1 MASRIGDLL
10 IGIGSD
16 ISGLTK
22 GLAQAERKLNQTAKR
37 FQDMGQQMTMAVTLP
52 LAGIGA
58 AAIKS
63 FADFEKLGNALT
75 AVMGSSEAARMEM
88 ERLEVVAKNPGI
100 NFEQAVKGSARLQA
114 VGFSAAEA
122 RDTLTQFA
130 NAVARSGGGAEE
142 LDGVTLALGQIA
154 SKGKVFAEE
163 INQINERVYEIR
175 PAMEAAFGTANSEE
189 LQKMGITAEEFISKV
204 TAELG
209 KLERVDGGLA
219 NAMENIAATSK
230 KALAD
235 VGQSINE
242 LFNVQGIIESLA
254 AWIERAAEKW
264 GNLGDV
270 QKKIIVMFAAVAA
283 AIGPVLLGIGAMAKA
298 MAFAQ
303 GVKLMLVATTGKYIT
318 ALGNSLK
325 SMAAFR
331 AAMLGVAK
339 SMLIVVA
346 KVAIVV
352 AAIAALALVAN
363 YVKQNWEPIK
373 VFFSNL
379 WADIAN
385 GFNRFIRG
393 FLSTIDWVVDKAS
406 FGKVQTA
413 LAEGFSFK
421 EIEKQAIPQMMGF
434 VEATKAGMAQVK
446 DWWTKNTS
454 SIGKTSDAIELA
466 TETMQQFEQASAS
479 ASAKLSEMPGKVSA
493 FSGLKTIAPG
503 SLSGGGDISGMAKP
517 MDELLVKLDQARTKT
532 MSWRDVFAKTV
543 DGITSG
549 MQRAY
554 EGIEGALGA
563 VDSLFGQLFANRQAG
578 IDATYEAERKRIEE
592 SKMNDEAKQKALQK
606 LEEQTDAK
614 RRKLARQQAI
624 REKILG
630 IIQATIATAVN
641 VTRSLANPIMAAI
654 IAAAGAA
661 QIALIAGQKIPALA
675 KGGLAY
681 APTMAMV
688 GDNPG
693 AKVDPEVIA
702 PLSKLEGMFGRG
714 VQEVVVRGVISGR
727 DLLLVQ
733 ERAQQDRL
741 RTRGF

>member
-189 LQKMGITAEEFISKV
+189 LQKMGITAEEFIAKV
-204 TAELG
+204 TTELG

-254 AWIERAAEKW
+254 SWVERAAEKW
-264 GNLGDV
+264 EGLGDV
-270 QKKIIVMFAAVAA
+270 QKKIIVIFAAVAA
-283 AIGPVLLGIGAMAKA
+283 SIGPVLLGIGAMAKA

-303 GVKLMLVATTGKYIT
+303 GMKLMLVATTGKYIT

-421 EIEKQAIPQMMGF
+421 EIEKQAMPQVMGF
-434 VEATKAGMAQVK
+434 VEATKKGMAEVK

-454 SIGKTSDAIELA
+454 SVGKTSLAIEEA
-466 TETMQQFEQASAS
+466 TETMREFERTSKEATGA
-479 ASAKLSEMPGKVSA
+479 LTMPGKVSG
-493 FSGLKTIAPG
+493 FRQIDPG
-503 SLSGGGDISGMAKP
+503 KSLMGVTSTAGISAMAQP
-517 MDELLVKLDQARTKT
+517 MDALLKQLDQARQKT
-532 MSWRDVFAKTV
+532 VSWRDTFAKTA
-543 DGITSG
+543 DTIAGGIES
-549 MQRAY
+549 AY
-554 EGIEGALGA
+554 GKIEGALGA
-563 VDSLFGQLFANRQAG
+563 IDGLFGQIFANRQAG

-592 SKMNDEAKQKALQK
+592 SKMNDEAKQAALQR

-614 RRKLARQQAI
+614 RRKLARAQAI
-624 REKILG
+624 REKAIG
-630 IIQATIATAVN
+630 IIQATIATAVQ

-688 GDNPG
+688 GDNP
-693 AKVDPEVIA
+693 AARVDPEVIA

-733 ERAQQDRL
+733 ERAQQDRS